1 MAAVTSYK
9 LTKLTYMCPQDMNDD
24 DSDDDDDDD
33 GDVYGISGVIPL
45 GSDREGA
52 KSVQNYLLEK
62 ATGGKV
68 SARSIQRC

>member
-1 MAAVTSYK
+1 
-9 LTKLTYMCPQDMNDD
+9 MCLQDMNDD